1 MLTQIKGEIINVTN
15 PEKVMEMAKNV
26 AVFS

>member
-15 PEKVMEMAKNV
+15 HEKVMEMAKNV